1 MSISE
6 IVYGI
11 DKVADISSSVPQMT
25 ADEGRLGWE
34 YVAVNPTDIMNLTLF
49 SEDGVTNTNNL
60 FHLNFRCSTGNNTYT
75 DFPYLEIKTKPK
87 GDGSDA
93 NPAYHSREI
102 YEIPDTG
109 FTYPNELV
117 YVYYNNLLPYL
128 SEFKKI
134 KLILSSTEG
143 TVDPN
148 NPILSIQLITNA
160 SSTSNFYIQ
169 SSELVS
175 KNSPYP
181 FNRVIEFRQ
190 KDLIQSEI
198 TGDLEDIKT
207 AVENIEAQKLDK
219 DGFSQVLLSSAGGTA
234 VKADTTCVVQND
246 PENRDGWNLTNS
258 VAGTKFNLYYFNGAQ
273 ETMTLGDINSVYFK
287 GFINVN
293 TETNSM
299 PFIHIYTKP
308 TGVGDQQPWYHS
320 KIDYLYNNDNT
331 IGIGEECIF
340 YGEGL
345 PTTKFNNR
353 KIQLNN
359 KVVNGDGLPSE
370 EVLYLAVSSDSS
382 ATINAMNVT
391 LNILG
396 FNTSSIIRNL
406 NLVDDDDKTGIAT
419 EAQQILQ
426 LDQETVTATN
436 TSSIDSKLVRGDDEN
451 IASALEV
458 SLYARHPTGPDLG
471 LLHMTNGHNL
481 KVSIEEQNGTA
492 DLATETTLSLLNNK
506 ITVGEDDTLTQAQ
519 QILIYGRKDASP
531 TGLSAVKVSSDGSLH
546 VSTARNAFIQSNE
559 VLVLPSNGTANSTAV
574 NTLSQDSVGISA
586 SSTNSTDPIELYS
599 SNDNLTFYPTNI
611 TGGSG
616 TFYHEI
622 YHPSFQY
629 YRISQTDTTTTAGSI
644 NVICSKR

>member
-49 SEDGVTNTNNL
+49 SEDGITNTNNL
-60 FHLNFRCSTGNNTYT
+60 FHINFRCSTGNNTYT

-87 GDGSDA
+87 GDGSDV
-93 NPAYHSREI
+93 NPSYHSREI

-109 FTYPNELV
+109 FTYPDELV

-160 SSTSNFYIQ
+160 SSTSKFYIQ

-207 AVENIEAQKLDK
+207 AVQSIDNKITVGSD
-219 DGFSQVLLSSAGGTA
+219 DTLS
-234 VKADTTCVVQND
+234 
-246 PENRDGWNLTNS
+246 
-258 VAGTKFNLYYFNGAQ
+258 
-273 ETMTLGDINSVYFK
+273 
-287 GFINVN
+287 
-293 TETNSM
+293 
-299 PFIHIYTKP
+299 
-308 TGVGDQQPWYHS
+308 
-320 KIDYLYNNDNT
+320 
-331 IGIGEECIF
+331 
-340 YGEGL
+340 
-345 PTTKFNNR
+345 
-353 KIQLNN
+353 
-359 KVVNGDGLPSE
+359 
-370 EVLYLAVSSDSS
+370 
-382 ATINAMNVT
+382 
-391 LNILG
+391 
-396 FNTSSIIRNL
+396 
-406 NLVDDDDKTGIAT
+406 
-419 EAQQILQ
+419 EAQQVLTYARKDATPSGLRALKCADDGTLHSFDTGLNLKISKGNDFTLSEAQ
-426 LDQETVTATN
+426 QVLVYGEVTSGPGTGELHPIHITNSGDIEVEIADFVKGQDTMANSFPVVIASDQSVLSVEDTAT
-436 TSSIDSKLVRGDDEN
+436 TSID
-451 IASALEV
+451 
-458 SLYARHPTGPDLG
+458 T
-471 LLHMTNGHNL
+471 
-481 KVSIEEQNGTA
+481 
-492 DLATETTLSLLNNK
+492 K

-519 QILIYGRKDASP
+519 QILIYGRKDSSP

-546 VSTARNAFIQSNE
+546 VSTAKNSFNKTNE
-559 VLVLPSNGTANSTAV
+559 ILVLPSNGTANSTAI
-574 NTLSQDSVGISA
+574 NTLSQDSFGITA
-586 SSTNSTDPIELYS
+586 TSTNSTDPIELYS

-611 TGGSG
+611 TGSSG

-622 YHPSFQY
+622 YHPSFNY

-644 NVICSKR
+644 NVISSKR

>member
-25 ADEGRLGWE
+25 ADKGRLGWE
-34 YVAVNPTDIMNLTLF
+34 YVSVNPTDIMNLTLF
-49 SEDGVTNTNNL
+49 SEDGITNTNNL
-60 FHLNFRCSTGNNTYT
+60 FHINFRCSTGNNTYS

-134 KLILSSTEG
+134 QLVLSSTEG

-160 SSTSNFYIQ
+160 SSTSKFYIQ

-207 AVENIEAQKLDK
+207 AVESIDSKV
-219 DGFSQVLLSSAGGTA
+219 STA
-234 VKADTTCVVQND
+234 SNQ
-246 PENRDGWNLTNS
+246 
-258 VAGTKFNLYYFNGAQ
+258 
-273 ETMTLGDINSVYFK
+273 TL
-287 GFINVN
+287 
-293 TETNSM
+293 
-299 PFIHIYTKP
+299 
-308 TGVGDQQPWYHS
+308 
-320 KIDYLYNNDNT
+320 
-331 IGIGEECIF
+331 
-340 YGEGL
+340 
-345 PTTKFNNR
+345 
-353 KIQLNN
+353 QLN
-359 KVVNGDGLPSE
+359 
-370 EVLYLAVSSDSS
+370 
-382 ATINAMNVT
+382 
-391 LNILG
+391 
-396 FNTSSIIRNL
+396 
-406 NLVDDDDKTGIAT
+406 
-419 EAQQILQ
+419 
-426 LDQETVTATN
+426 QETVTATN
-436 TSSIDSKLVRGDDEN
+436 TSSIDNKLVRGDDEN
-451 IASALEV
+451 VTDALEV
-458 SLYARHPTGPDLG
+458 SLYARHPTSNDLG

-481 KVSIEEQNGTA
+481 KVSIEETNGTA
-492 DLATETTLSLLNNK
+492 DLATETTLNLLNNK
-506 ITVGEDDTLTQAQ
+506 ITVGENDTLTQAQ
-519 QILIYGRKDASP
+519 QVVVYGRKDASP
-531 TGLSAVKVSSDGSLH
+531 TGLRAIKVSDDGSLH
-546 VSTARNAFIQSNE
+546 VSTARNAFSKSNE
-559 VLVLPSNGTANSTAV
+559 ILILPSNGTANSTAV
-574 NTLSQDSVGISA
+574 NTLSQDSIGISA

-611 TGGSG
+611 TGSSG

-629 YRISQTDTTTTAGSI
+629 YRISQTDTTTAAGSI

>member
-11 DKVADISSSVPQMT
+11 DKVTDISTSVPQMT

-60 FHLNFRCSTGNNTYT
+60 FHVNFRCSTGNNTYS

-93 NPAYHSREI
+93 DPSYNSRQI
-102 YEIPDTG
+102 YKLPDTG

-134 KLILSSTEG
+134 QLILSTTEG

-148 NPILSIQLITNA
+148 NPILSIKLITNA
-160 SSTSNFYIQ
+160 SSTSKFYIQ

-207 AVENIEAQKLDK
+207 AIESID
-219 DGFSQVLLSSAGGTA
+219 
-234 VKADTTCVVQND
+234 
-246 PENRDGWNLTNS
+246 
-258 VAGTKFNLYYFNGAQ
+258 
-273 ETMTLGDINSVYFK
+273 
-287 GFINVN
+287 
-293 TETNSM
+293 
-299 PFIHIYTKP
+299 
-308 TGVGDQQPWYHS
+308 S
-320 KIDYLYNNDNT
+320 K
-331 IGIGEECIF
+331 
-340 YGEGL
+340 
-345 PTTKFNNR
+345 
-353 KIQLNN
+353 
-359 KVVNGDGLPSE
+359 
-370 EVLYLAVSSDSS
+370 VS
-382 ATINAMNVT
+382 
-391 LNILG
+391 
-396 FNTSSIIRNL
+396 
-406 NLVDDDDKTGIAT
+406 T

-426 LDQETVTATN
+426 LNQETVIASN
-436 TSSIDSKLVRGDDEN
+436 TSSIDGKLVRGDDEN
-451 IASALEV
+451 VTDALEV
-458 SLYARHPTGPDLG
+458 SLYARHPTSNDLG

-481 KVSIEEQNGTA
+481 KVSIEETNGTA

-506 ITVGEDDTLTQAQ
+506 ITVGEDDQLSQAAQ
-519 QILIYGRKDASP
+519 FVIYGRKDATP
-531 TGLSAVKVSSDGSLH
+531 TGLRAIKVSDDGSLH
-546 VSTARNAFIQSNE
+546 VSTAKNAFTKSNE
-559 VLVLPSNGTANSTAV
+559 TLVLPSNGTANSTAI
-574 NTLSQDSVGISA
+574 NTLAQDSFGITA
-586 SSTNSTDPIELYS
+586 TSTNSTDPIELYS

-629 YRISQTDTTTTAGSI
+629 YRISQTDTTTTAGTI

>member
-25 ADEGRLGWE
+25 ADLGRLGWE
-34 YVAVNPTDIMNLTLF
+34 YVSVNPTDIMNLTLF
-49 SEDGVTNTNNL
+49 SEDGITNTNNL
-60 FHLNFRCSTGNNTYT
+60 FHINFRCSTGNNTYS

-134 KLILSSTEG
+134 QLVLSSTEG

-160 SSTSNFYIQ
+160 SSTSKFYIQ

-207 AVENIEAQKLDK
+207 AVESIDSKV
-219 DGFSQVLLSSAGGTA
+219 STA
-234 VKADTTCVVQND
+234 SNQ
-246 PENRDGWNLTNS
+246 
-258 VAGTKFNLYYFNGAQ
+258 
-273 ETMTLGDINSVYFK
+273 TL
-287 GFINVN
+287 
-293 TETNSM
+293 
-299 PFIHIYTKP
+299 
-308 TGVGDQQPWYHS
+308 
-320 KIDYLYNNDNT
+320 
-331 IGIGEECIF
+331 
-340 YGEGL
+340 
-345 PTTKFNNR
+345 
-353 KIQLNN
+353 QLN
-359 KVVNGDGLPSE
+359 
-370 EVLYLAVSSDSS
+370 
-382 ATINAMNVT
+382 
-391 LNILG
+391 
-396 FNTSSIIRNL
+396 
-406 NLVDDDDKTGIAT
+406 
-419 EAQQILQ
+419 
-426 LDQETVTATN
+426 QETVTATN
-436 TSSIDSKLVRGDDEN
+436 TSSIDNKLVRGDDEN
-451 IASALEV
+451 VTDALEV
-458 SLYARHPTGPDLG
+458 SLYARHPTSNDLG

-481 KVSIEEQNGTA
+481 KVSIEETNGTA
-492 DLATETTLSLLNNK
+492 DLATETTLNLLNNK
-506 ITVGEDDTLTQAQ
+506 ITVGENDTLTQAQ
-519 QILIYGRKDASP
+519 QVVVYGRKDASP
-531 TGLSAVKVSSDGSLH
+531 TGLRAIKVSDDGSLH
-546 VSTARNAFIQSNE
+546 VSTARNAFSKSNE
-559 VLVLPSNGTANSTAV
+559 ILILPSNGTANSTAV
-574 NTLSQDSVGISA
+574 NTLSQDSIGISA

-611 TGGSG
+611 TGSSG

-629 YRISQTDTTTTAGSI
+629 YRISQTDTTTSAGTI